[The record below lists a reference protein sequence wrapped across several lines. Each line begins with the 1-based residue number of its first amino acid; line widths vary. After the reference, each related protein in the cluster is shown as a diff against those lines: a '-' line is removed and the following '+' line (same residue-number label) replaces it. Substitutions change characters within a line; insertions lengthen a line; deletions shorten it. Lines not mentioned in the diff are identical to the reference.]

1 MLTIRTSDRIAV
13 VVVVVYNSL
22 VGVDCSCCCEG
33 GNDDGDATR
42 AALTNSPMTELLVGW
57 RVLP

>member
-13 VVVVVYNSL
+13 VVVVVDYNSL

-33 GNDDGDATR
+33 DNDDDATR
-42 AALTNSPMTELLVGW
+42 AALTNSPA
-57 RVLP
+57 